1 MFICYCHPNFVFD
14 TCDTLPSWMV
24 RTETYCTVV
33 MSLYIYFEALWEAE
47 NVFVSFFF
55 VCVRAPFLVC
65 MWVIQQSVFFH
76 CELNIPVLQIPFHDE
91 SIVYTW
97 VCVSTFER
105 SFPLKLGVSQKVVSA
120 KNNNRTFCF
129 QGCTYVRIFLFG
141 SFKFYIFVWRT
152 TGLPQ
157 VYGYQI
163 V

>member
-1 MFICYCHPNFVFD
+1 
-14 TCDTLPSWMV
+14 MV
-24 RTETYCTVV
+24 RTETYCNVV
-33 MSLYIYFEALWEAE
+33 TPLYIYFEALWEAE
-47 NVFVSFFF
+47 NVFVSVFFC
-55 VCVRAPFLVC
+55 VCVCACAILSMHVNYPIKR
-65 MWVIQQSVFFH
+65 FFH
-76 CELNIPVLQIPFHDE
+76 CELNIQVLQIPFHDE

-129 QGCTYVRIFLFG
+129 QGCTYV
-141 SFKFYIFVWRT
+141 YIFVWRT